1 MWNLCWFSV
10 RGRGGLSENLKKL
23 SVLGILRILNEL
35 DLIWSIFWILI
46 IVERK
51 GILQLV
57 RLLDV
62 NFFVMSKSRL
72 YLERNDK
79 DVWLGEIVRSRIVR
93 LRMDRWRE
101 KDDERENEMGV
112 FNIAISKIMGVL
124 LSGLFLVFIRNSIL
138 DGQLYNLDWWIR
150 LSNCGLSKLD
160 VIRWSLMFGI
170 CIIGWEVEL
179 TAID

>member
-1 MWNLCWFSV
+1 
-10 RGRGGLSENLKKL
+10 
-23 SVLGILRILNEL
+23 
-35 DLIWSIFWILI
+35 
-46 IVERK
+46 
-51 GILQLV
+51 LV

-62 NFFVMSKSRL
+62 NFFVMSKSHL

-101 KDDERENEMGV
+101 KDNERENEMGV

-138 DGQLYNLDWWIR
+138 DGQLYNLDWW
-150 LSNCGLSKLD
+150 
-160 VIRWSLMFGI
+160 
-170 CIIGWEVEL
+170 
-179 TAID
+179 